1 MKAPFDERV
10 SFQRVVYSRQRCRRC
25 RRRFQNLH
33 NCVVVVVV
41 VVVFDVV
48 VAVPAA
54 DSTLQ
59 TGLRVAGLQRSL
71 CSCSTGGGL
80 LLPLWRGLLVTSGSC
95 AKTDEPIDMP
105 FRA

>member
-25 RRRFQNLH
+25 RRRFHNLH
-33 NCVVVVVV
+33 NCVVVFV
-41 VVVFDVV
+41 VV